1 MKKVDLLCK
10 IKGCGGV
17 FDIGIKY
24 IGFVVYLKWVRFL
37 LNGKLYL
44 KVYIILLKIK
54 VYLFFIVLDM
64 FKFLCSGNMVFL
76 VSFES
81 RVIWWRFVYFFCY
94 FIFWK

>member
-44 KVYIILLKIK
+44 KVYIIVENKSL
-54 VYLFFIVLDM
+54 
-64 FKFLCSGNMVFL
+64 
-76 VSFES
+76 
-81 RVIWWRFVYFFCY
+81 
-94 FIFWK
+94 FIFYCFRYV

>member
-10 IKGCGGV
+10 VKGCGGV
-17 FDIGIKY
+17 FDIGIKN

-37 LNGKLYL
+37 LNGKLNL

-76 VSFES
+76 VSF
-81 RVIWWRFVYFFCY
+81 
-94 FIFWK
+94 